1 MQYGQLVVAF
11 FYHPPYLIEA
21 NYSYS
26 SFLIC
31 LFQFNFIMQQ
41 LNSQVSYM
49 TVNQALLTFYAD
61 YIVGW
66 HANYQKWYFATQLNL
81 DNAVEQAHN
90 LSLQYL

>member
-1 MQYGQLVVAF
+1 
-11 FYHPPYLIEA
+11 
-21 NYSYS
+21 
-26 SFLIC
+26 
-31 LFQFNFIMQQ
+31 MQQ

-49 TVNQALLTFYAD
+49 TLNQALLTFYAD

-90 LSLQYL
+90 LSLQYLWSTHHKNLSKNQAEKSLNTTLKLCC

>member
-1 MQYGQLVVAF
+1 
-11 FYHPPYLIEA
+11 
-21 NYSYS
+21 
-26 SFLIC
+26 
-31 LFQFNFIMQQ
+31 MQQ

-49 TVNQALLTFYAD
+49 TLNQALLTLYAD
-61 YIVGW
+61 YIVSW